1 METALLVL
9 SAILALLGLLGS
21 FLPIL
26 PGPPLS
32 FLALGILWF
41 SHEYQPSAT
50 TLGIYLAGATAIT
63 ALDYLV
69 PIWGAKFFG
78 GGKAGTYGATAGL
91 MVGFFLGPL
100 GIVLGPF
107 VGALLA
113 ELLVGRPSQEALKA
127 AFGAFLG
134 FVTGV
139 LLKLA
144 YGFLIIFELIQV
156 L

>member
-1 METALLVL
+1 LETALLVFAGL
-9 SAILALLGLLGS
+9 LALLGLLGS
-21 FLPIL
+21 FLPVL

-41 SHEYQPSAT
+41 SQDHQPSAA
-50 TLGIYLAGATAIT
+50 TLGFYLGGAAAIT

-69 PIWGAKFFG
+69 PVWGAKFFG

-91 MVGFFLGPL
+91 LVGLFFGPL
-100 GIVLGPF
+100 GIVFGPF
-107 VGALLA
+107 LGALVA

-134 FVTGV
+134 FVAGV
-139 LLKLA
+139 FLKLA
-144 YGFLIIFELIQV
+144 YGFLIIYELIQT